1 MVAAEVDGMHTC
13 QFLLQDVAFSLLFWS
28 SPEIGGFA
36 SQRTSNSPLNVCN
49 THRRCLVPSQWSALK
64 PFGNKSDKAGTMD
77 SCLSSFGKV
86 LCLAVKGFA
95 WVFEQPSCYSCCVP
109 TCDCIPRWLV
119 NSILI
124 RRLGD
129 RIGLRARA
137 LLPTSVHRH
146 SEV

>member
-1 MVAAEVDGMHTC
+1 MHTC

-86 LCLAVKGFA
+86 LCLAVKGLHGSLSNHPVIVA
-95 WVFEQPSCYSCCVP
+95 ASQ
-109 TCDCIPRWLV
+109 LV
-119 NSILI
+119 IVS
-124 RRLGD
+124 RDG
-129 RIGLRARA
+129 
-137 LLPTSVHRH
+137 S
-146 SEV
+146 